1 MRLSMLARIY
11 TETPCNAMLNAG
23 VDVFSIYHSNILEKQ
38 RMVLIS
44 YASLPKLS
52 HVSPPALS

>member
-1 MRLSMLARIY
+1 
-11 TETPCNAMLNAG
+11 MLNAG